1 MTASANSVAQW
12 EEPSFLH
19 AFITLAAI
27 IGVISAGLFFLHTS
41 LHTLLLISLVIAAV
55 GARASGHDYYSIRG
69 AMNAGVSGALT
80 AIYIFILIGVLIA
93 SFIQSGTLATLIY
106 YGIEFV
112 SPAVF
117 LPAGLILSSLMS
129 LATGTSWGTVGTI
142 GVVLMGIGTTMGI
155 PAPLVAGMII
165 SGACFGDKMSPVSDT
180 TNLAAMS
187 SRVDLY
193 AHIRSML
200 YTAGPAYVLSLV
212 LFSLLGM
219 KYAHNQLPVEQL
231 AFMQSALQNTFA
243 INLLTL
249 LPLMVMLGLTTARIA
264 PEPSMLI
271 ASAVA
276 VLLAVLLQGES
287 LTSVLNSL
295 YSGGNVRTGLDS
307 IDSLLGRGGILS
319 MMWTLSLSLIALA
332 LGGILER
339 GHFLRVLI
347 HAIIGRIQRV
357 STLVATTILACFAGN
372 MTMGEAYMSI
382 LLSGQLFSD
391 AYDRKG
397 VDRRVL
403 SRSLE
408 DGATLTTALIP
419 WTTGGAFFA
428 STLGVA
434 VIEYAPWALLNWLSP
449 LIAIAFVAMG
459 IGLFGKKAAAEQ
471 QKKDSSTVRLQ

>member
-1 MTASANSVAQW
+1 MTASTDSVAQW
-12 EEPSFLH
+12 REPSFLH

-27 IGVISAGLFFLHTS
+27 IGVISAGLFFLQTS
-41 LHTLLLISLVIAAV
+41 LHSLLLIALVIAAV
-55 GARASGHDYYSIRG
+55 SARVSGHDYYAIRG

-117 LPAGLILSSLMS
+117 LPAGLILCSLMS
-129 LATGTSWGTVGTI
+129 LATGTSWGTVGTM
-142 GVVLMGIGTTMGI
+142 GVVLMGIGATMGV

-219 KYAHNQLPVEQL
+219 PYAQNQLPVEQL
-231 AFMQSALQNTFA
+231 AIMQNALQNTFS

-249 LPLMVMLGLTTARIA
+249 LPLLVMLGLTTARVA

-276 VLLAVLLQGES
+276 VLLAVLVQGQS

-307 IDSLLGRGGILS
+307 IDALLGRGGILA

-339 GHFLRVLI
+339 GRFLRVLI

-372 MTMGEAYMSI
+372 ITMGEAYMSI

-449 LIAIAFVAMG
+449 LIAIAFVVMG
-459 IGLFGKKAAAEQ
+459 IGLFNKKSVAQEQ
-471 QKKDSSTVRLQ
+471 KEGSSVVRL

>member
-1 MTASANSVAQW
+1 MTASTNSVAQW
-12 EEPSFLH
+12 REPGFVH
-19 AFITLAAI
+19 AFITLALI
-27 IGVISAGLFFLHTS
+27 VGVISTGLFILQTS
-41 LHTLLLISLVIAAV
+41 LHSLLLISLIIASVSAYLL
-55 GARASGHDYYSIRG
+55 GHDFYSIRG
-69 AMNAGVSGALT
+69 AMNAGISGALT

-93 SFIQSGTLATLIY
+93 AFIHSGTLATLIY

-112 SPAVF
+112 SPTLF
-117 LPAGLILSSLMS
+117 LPAGLILCSLMS

-142 GVVLMGIGTTMGI
+142 GVVLMGIGTTMGV
-155 PAPLVAGMII
+155 PAPLVAGMVI

-200 YTAGPAYVLSLV
+200 FTAGPAYALSLV
-212 LFSLLGM
+212 IFSLLGL
-219 KYAHNQLPVEQL
+219 KYAENQLPVEQL
-231 AFMQSALQNTFA
+231 AVMQNALQNIFS

-249 LPLMVMLGLTTARIA
+249 LPLAVMLGLSIARVA
-264 PEPSMLI
+264 PEPSMML

-276 VLLAVLLQGES
+276 VLLAVVMQGQS

-295 YSGGNVRTGLDS
+295 YSGGNVRTGLES
-307 IDSLLGRGGILS
+307 IDSLLGRGGILA

-339 GHFLRVLI
+339 GQFLRVLI
-347 HAIIGRIQRV
+347 HGTVSHIRRA
-357 STLVATTILACFAGN
+357 STLVATTILACFLGN

-391 AYDRKG
+391 AYDQKK

-449 LIAIAFVAMG
+449 LIAVAFVVLG
-459 IGLFGKKAAAEQ
+459 IGLFGKNAPVERHEEA
-471 QKKDSSTVRLQ
+471 SSAVRL